1 MRIAVEGCAHGCL
14 EEIYS
19 TIQDIEKRHKYKVD
33 LLLCCGDFQSVRN
46 LEDLKTMACPDKYK
60 SAGSFYKYY
69 SASNYLQELPYG
81 GWVAPKIYFLGKAS
95 VINVGGIRIGGI
107 SGIYKSYNYTS
118 GHHEHLPYSPK
129 TLRSVYHIRNLEVFR
144 LKQLEKSPPDIMLS
158 HDWPCGITDY
168 GNCEQLLR
176 FKPFFKDDIEKKC
189 SRFSSLYGVAS
200 LTSTKIL
207 QSVYAWSRISGSIR
221 FLSYPLKKLITS
233 KKIFENEFS
242 ILEDSF
248 VNSTKNVF
256 EKPDQAAKDLFKT
269 SMPSIPVFNTQTSI
283 ICEKLNIFDPVRLS
297 LEKKNMYVGFTDF
310 KDDKCNDGSLN
321 HSVQQS
327 FNEDEIILSDE
338 EETTLFSK
346 NNSDFIKSHNEDEI
360 ILSDEEENTSVSKDK
375 SDFVKSHSEDRIII
389 SDKKEENNKTTT
401 DDFDETAEQSF
412 VIDSSPSLNNYEN
425 NEEPTIKKRFIK
437 RRNKSIYNSN

>member
-1 MRIAVEGCAHGCL
+1 
-14 EEIYS
+14 
-19 TIQDIEKRHKYKVD
+19 
-33 LLLCCGDFQSVRN
+33 
-46 LEDLKTMACPDKYK
+46 
-60 SAGSFYKYY
+60 
-69 SASNYLQELPYG
+69 
-81 GWVAPKIYFLGKAS
+81 
-95 VINVGGIRIGGI
+95 
-107 SGIYKSYNYTS
+107 
-118 GHHEHLPYSPK
+118 
-129 TLRSVYHIRNLEVFR
+129 
-144 LKQLEKSPPDIMLS
+144 MLS

-176 FKPFFKDDIEKKC
+176 FKPFFKDDIEKNALGSPPCMELLHLLQPKYW
-189 SRFSSLYGVAS
+189 FSGHLHAKFSALVDHNS
-200 LTSTKIL
+200 SNKQTKFL
-207 QSVYAWSRISGSIR
+207 ALDRCLPKRR
-221 FLSYPLKKLITS
+221 FLQIIDYPNESKSVSISHDPEWLAILKSSNDLLSVNNSKVYMPGPGYPDRFDFCPTTEEVDHI

-437 RRNKSIYNSN
+437 RRNKSIYNSTDD